1 MAPES
6 LISARRILGLTQ
18 ADLARIL
25 GVNTRTPSR
34 WETGVVP
41 IPQPVALLLV
51 AALVSADVRRL
62 MGIEERDREV

>member
-1 MAPES
+1 MRPES
-6 LISARRILGLTQ
+6 MIETRKILRLTQ
-18 ADLARIL
+18 AELARIL

-51 AALVSADVRRL
+51 AALMSADVRRI
-62 MGIEERDREV
+62 MGIVEPADD